1 MPRSRHLRSKTRR
14 AAGHG
19 ATATTPSGRDGGKNT
34 HATTAQGSIDY
45 EALQRAL
52 DEAHAAVND
61 PLNPGMTE
69 EEALAAGFIDMTES
83 GEGFVIMPCQPARK
97 PTRRK

>member
-14 AAGHG
+14 VPGHN
-19 ATATTPSGRDGGKNT
+19 ATPTRPSVGDGEKTTQGTTP
-34 HATTAQGSIDY
+34 QGSIDY

-69 EEALAAGFIDMTES
+69 EVWIGVEY
-83 GEGFVIMPCQPARK
+83 
-97 PTRRK
+97 